1 MIALGQVEMPIA
13 EGPPSALG
21 AQSFLEEG
29 YTLGALAVAKP
40 AGVLHQC
47 VRRRR
52 FAPRQPAGDQDNF
65 AVAPPRCC
73 SSPRGGHTATG
84 TGVDILD
91 RSPPV

>member
-40 AGVLHQC
+40 AGVLRQC
-47 VRRRR
+47 
-52 FAPRQPAGDQDNF
+52 AGHDLPRASRAGDQDNF
-65 AVAPPRCC
+65 AVAPTRRC